1 MNPASP
7 GSHGVRLS
15 VVVPIHESADTL
27 EACVAALLA
36 ARGPDD
42 EIIIAD
48 DGSTDAGWSVLP
60 AAMVEQV
67 SVVTSATN
75 IGRGPVRNLGA
86 ASANGDVLVF
96 VDADVAVHHDALELL
111 RSAFEADAGCD
122 AVIGSYDDHPAHQGV
137 VSQYRNLLHHHT
149 HHTRGR
155 TATHFWTGLGAVR
168 REVFTAMGGLDEHT
182 WARNMEDVEFGHRV
196 VDAGHTIVVLP
207 AVQGTHHKQFTVASM
222 VRTDLFNRAIPW
234 SSLMLDSGMRTDPF
248 VASSPQTISVAMS
261 MLVLLGLLVWPLA
274 TIGGWVALVALVV
287 FVAVNARLWGFFVRT
302 RGVGFALATIPLHLL
317 HSLLAGVGFAVALA
331 TRIWRAVTRQR
342 PAS

>member
-1 MNPASP
+1 M
-7 GSHGVRLS
+7 
-15 VVVPIHESADTL
+15 VVPIHESADTL
-27 EACVAALLA
+27 EVCITALLA

-48 DGSTDAGWSVLP
+48 DGSTDGGWTALP
-60 AAMVEQV
+60 GPVVEQV
-67 SVVTSATN
+67 SVVTSPTN

-86 ASANGDVLVF
+86 ATATGDVLVF

-111 RSAFEADAGCD
+111 RSAFAADPNCA
-122 AVIGSYDDHPAHQGV
+122 AVIGSYDDKPAHQGI

-149 HHTRGR
+149 HHTRGS

-168 REVFTAMGGLDEHT
+168 RDVFTDMGGLDEHT

-207 AVQGTHHKQFTVASM
+207 AVQGTHHKQFPVGSM

-234 SSLMLDSGMRTDPF
+234 SSLMLASGMRTDPF
-248 VASSPQTISVAMS
+248 VASSPQTISVATS
-261 MLVLLGLLVWPLA
+261 MLLVLGLLVWPLA
-274 TIGGWVALVALVV
+274 TIGGWVALVALAV
-287 FVAVNARLWGFFVRT
+287 FVAVNARLWRFFTRT
-302 RGVGFALATIPLHLL
+302 RGVGFALVAIPLHLL

-331 TRIWRAVTRQR
+331 TRAWRTVTRQR
-342 PAS
+342 HAS